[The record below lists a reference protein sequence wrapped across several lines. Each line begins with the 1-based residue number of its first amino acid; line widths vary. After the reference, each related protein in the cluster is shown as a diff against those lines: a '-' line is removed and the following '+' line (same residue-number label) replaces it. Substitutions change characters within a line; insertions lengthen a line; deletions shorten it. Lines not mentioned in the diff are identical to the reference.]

1 MDSAGPHGSGRVT
14 HAGRQAANAWGVLAL
29 LFFANLFN
37 FFDRAI
43 PAIITEPV
51 RIAFGLNDTQLGLIA
66 AAFTV
71 VYAIAGVP
79 LGRLAD
85 TGSRKVIMAL
95 GLAAWSIATGLNG
108 FAWSFASLLGLRMAV
123 GVGEASYGPAA
134 MSMVGDLFVSDRRS
148 RAMGLYMLGL
158 PAGLMLAFFTVGAI
172 VRAFG
177 SWRAPFFFA
186 VVPGILLALC
196 FWLVREP
203 SRGGAEA
210 VQAPTM
216 PADRP
221 VRRVLRIRTMWL
233 IILSGIAV
241 NFSSYAANGFL
252 VPLLMRYD
260 GLPLERASIVT
271 GVIVGV
277 AGLVGLTLG
286 GWVADKIHERSE
298 RGRLVFGAV
307 CMAGAA
313 LATWYALLLGKDAVG
328 AFTAVFAG
336 GWLLQYQYY
345 TCVYPAIQDVVEPR
359 LRAIAMAIYFA
370 CLYLLGGAFG
380 PVVVGLLSDRY
391 ARAAMHAAGA
401 TAIAPPFRA
410 AGLHDAMYVVPVA
423 LLLTAAALFVASI
436 TFQADAA
443 AMKRTMARS

>member
-1 MDSAGPHGSGRVT
+1 MDSAGTLGRGGT
-14 HAGRQAANAWGVLAL
+14 RQAGRQAADAWGVLVL
-29 LFFANLFN
+29 LFLANMFN
-37 FFDRAI
+37 FFDRTI

-51 RIAFGLNDTQLGLIA
+51 RIEFGLSDTQLGLIA

-71 VYAIAGVP
+71 IYAIAGVP

-85 TGSRKVIMAL
+85 TGSRRIIMAI
-95 GLAAWSIATGLNG
+95 GLAAWSVFTGLNG
-108 FAWSFASLLGLRMAV
+108 FARSFASLLGLRMAV

-134 MSMVGDLFVSDRRS
+134 MSMVGDLFPSNKRS
-148 RAMGLYMLGL
+148 RAMGIYMLGL
-158 PAGLMLAFFTVGAI
+158 PAGLMLAFFTVGSI
-172 VRAFG
+172 VQAFG
-177 SWRAPFFFA
+177 TWRAPFFFA
-186 VVPGILLALC
+186 VIPGLVLALC

-203 SRGGAEA
+203 ARGGAEGVA
-210 VQAPTM
+210 ASPVAI
-216 PADRP
+216 DRP
-221 VRRVLRIRTMWL
+221 VRRVLSIRTMWL

-241 NFSSYAANGFL
+241 NFSSYATNGFL

-260 GLPLERASIVT
+260 GLPLQRASLVT

-286 GWVADKIHERSE
+286 GWVADRIHQRSM
-298 RGRLVFGAV
+298 RGRLVFGAT

-313 LATWYALLLGKDAVG
+313 LATWYALTLGKNATGV
-328 AFTAVFAG
+328 FTAVFAG

-391 ARAAMHAAGA
+391 ARTAMRAAGA
-401 TAIAPPFRA
+401 VAAAPQFRA
-410 AGLHDAMYVVPVA
+410 AGLHDAMYLVPIA
-423 LLLTAAALFVASI
+423 LMLTSLALFVASI
-436 TFQADAA
+436 TFRADAD
-443 AMKRTMARS
+443 AMTRRVAPP

>member
-1 MDSAGPHGSGRVT
+1 M
-14 HAGRQAANAWGVLAL
+14 GRQAGNAWSVLGL
-29 LFFANLFN
+29 LFLANMLN
-37 FFDRAI
+37 FFDRTI

-51 RIAFGLNDTQLGLIA
+51 RLEFGLSDMQLGLIA

-85 TGSRKVIMAL
+85 TGSRRAIMAV
-95 GLAAWSIATGLNG
+95 GLAVWSVFTGLNG
-108 FAWSFASLLGLRMAV
+108 FARSFVALLGFRMAV

-134 MSMVGDLFVSDRRS
+134 MSMVGDLFPSDLRS
-148 RAMGLYMLGL
+148 RAMGVYMLGL
-158 PAGLMLAFFTVGAI
+158 PAGLMLAFFTVGSI
-172 VRAFG
+172 VQAFG
-177 SWRAPFFFA
+177 TWRAPFFFA
-186 VVPGILLALC
+186 VGPGLVLALC

-203 SRGGAEA
+203 VRGGAEGMAPSPLA
-210 VQAPTM
+210 V
-216 PADRP
+216 DRP
-221 VRRVLRIRTMWL
+221 VRRVLSIRTMWL

-241 NFSSYAANGFL
+241 NFSSYATNGFL

-260 GLPLERASIVT
+260 GLVLQRASLVT

-277 AGLVGLTLG
+277 AGLIGLTLG
-286 GWVADKIHERSE
+286 GWVADRIHQRSR
-298 RGRLVFGAV
+298 RGRLVFGAM

-313 LATWYALLLGKDAVG
+313 VATWYALTLGRSATG
-328 AFTAVFAG
+328 TFTAVFAG

-359 LRAIAMAIYFA
+359 LRAVAMAIYFA

-391 ARAAMHAAGA
+391 ALAAMRSAGA
-401 TAIAPPFRA
+401 ASIAPQFRA
-410 AGLHDAMYVVPVA
+410 AGLHDAMYLVPVA
-423 LLLTAAALFVASI
+423 LMVTALALFVASI
-436 TFQADAA
+436 TFRADAD
-443 AMKRTMARS
+443 AMKRRLTHP